1 MSSLFDWF
9 GSGSLSNSS
18 TQTKLNKL
26 EKEIEVIKASIS
38 SKVDKIQ
45 GKGLS
50 TNDFT
55 NEYRDKI
62 DNLTINN
69 TESINDIEV
78 DASLTKDGCA
88 ADAKVTGEKLEE
100 IKKDLTQSESSILKS
115 VKEYIN
121 SLNLTS
127 EETPTIVTPI
137 GDNTDYVTPQMFGAV
152 GNGWTD
158 DTEAIQK
165 AIDSNL
171 AVYFPRGEYVINNSL
186 IIDNKKFW
194 NLYAQDATII
204 YKGSDY
210 AFRILNVMQSNIKI
224 GYIIAENGG
233 GIEFYSDSRESWNQY
248 VVLDF
253 NCIGAKTDCIH
264 VETANEGWSNENQVY
279 GGRFLSGNNGV
290 NIISRGINT
299 LNGWK
304 FYNCGI
310 EGVDNGFLF
319 DATEKEDAAICNM
332 VIANCR
338 YGESFKTILK
348 TVGLVVDCLWVAS
361 TRILPN
367 FINVSK
373 QTTRFEIIAP
383 IGEWWRLGYNL
394 AWHRGCIID
403 GKLMAE
409 KIQYEEVK

>member
-1 MSSLFDWF
+1 MGGFFDWWGG
-9 GSGSLSNSS
+9 GSSNSS
-18 TQTKLNKL
+18 TQTQLNKL
-26 EKEIEVIKASIS
+26 QKEIDAIKTNIS
-38 SKVDKIQ
+38 LKVDKVI

-55 NEYRDKI
+55 DEYKNKV
-62 DNLTINN
+62 DNFTGGTVNVVENN
-69 TESINDIEV
+69 VEV

-88 ADAKVTGEKLEE
+88 ADAKVTGERFEN
-100 IKKDLTQSESSILKS
+100 IIKDLGKVESSVVQS

-121 SLNLTS
+121 GLNLNTS
-127 EETPTIVTPI
+127 TGETTTATVN
-137 GDNTDYVTPQMFGAV
+137 NTDYVTPQMFGAKA
-152 GNGWTD
+152 NGWTD

-165 AIDSNL
+165 AIDSGKT
-171 AVYFPRGEYVINNSL
+171 VYFPHGNYVTSEPIIINN
-186 IIDNKKFW
+186 KQFW
-194 NLYAQDATII
+194 NLYAQDAII
-204 YKGSDY
+204 KYTGDSY
-210 AFRILNVMQSNIKI
+210 AFRILNVMQCCITL
-224 GYIIAENGG
+224 GYIQSSNGG
-233 GIEFYSDSRESWNQY
+233 GVEFYSDNINSWNQY
-248 VVLDF
+248 VALIF
-253 NCIGAKTDCIH
+253 NCISAKTDCIH

-279 GGRFLSGNNGV
+279 GGRFLSGENGV
-290 NIISRGINT
+290 NIVSRGINT

-348 TVGLVVDCLWVAS
+348 TVGLVVDCLWIAS

-367 FINVSK
+367 FINVSE

-409 KIQYEEVK
+409 KVQYEEAK